1 MHLKAYLIRRMV
13 SLLPVLFGVSL
24 ITFAL
29 SHLIPSDPAR
39 VWAGARAT
47 PEQVKI
53 IAVQYHL
60 NEPIYLQYF
69 YYLNDLIHLNLG
81 ISPTTNR
88 PVVEDLAEYF
98 PATMELAI
106 YSTLVIIIFGVILG
120 VLAAFQKNRAIDGII
135 KSLATFGISM
145 PIFWLGLVLQFIF
158 YYKLGLFPYG
168 GRISGVPPP
177 VHVTGLYTI
186 DSLISFNFEALLN
199 SLWCLAL
206 PSFTL
211 GFGLMGIIFRHTRAS
226 MLEVLSQDYITAA
239 RARGLPEHRV
249 LFKHALKNALIPT
262 ATMGGFLFSLLL
274 GGAVITETVFAWPG
288 IGRYAV
294 GSMLSLD
301 FPAIMGVTLLA
312 AIIYIVVNFSLDLIY
327 VLLDPRIGY

>member
-1 MHLKAYLIRRMV
+1 MNLKAYLIRRML
-13 SLLPVLFGVSL
+13 SLFPVLLGVSF
-24 ITFAL
+24 ITFAI
-29 SHLIPSDPAR
+29 SHLIPADPVR

-47 PEQVKI
+47 AEQIDI
-53 IAVQYHL
+53 IAAQYHL
-60 NEPIYLQYF
+60 YEPIHLQYF
-69 YYLNDLIHLNLG
+69 YYLSDLLHFNLG

-88 PVVEDLAEYF
+88 PVAQDLAEYF
-98 PATMELAI
+98 PATLELAI
-106 YSTLVIIIFGVILG
+106 CSMFIIIIFGVFLG
-120 VLAAFQKNRAIDGII
+120 VLAAFQKNKALDKIVKGVAA
-135 KSLATFGISM
+135 LGISM
-145 PIFWLGLVLQFIF
+145 PIFWLGLVLQLIF
-158 YYKLGLFPYG
+158 YYQLGLFPYG

-177 VHVTGLYTI
+177 MHITGLYI
-186 DSLISFNFEALLN
+186 LDSLLTLNLEALLN
-199 SLWCLAL
+199 SMWCLAL

-211 GFGLMGIIFRHTRAS
+211 GFGLMGIILRHTRAS
-226 MLEVLSQDYITAA
+226 MLEILSQDYITAA
-239 RARGLPEHRV
+239 RARGLPERKV

-274 GGAVITETVFAWPG
+274 GGAVVTETVFAWPG

-312 AIIYIVVNFSLDLIY
+312 AVIYVIVNFTVDIIY